1 MARYKDPKDWKAKG
15 GKRINPKHAKD
26 YNIEFSEIAKKLI
39 ATGSTQNDVAF
50 FLGTTLS
57 NLKKWK
63 KQYPEFKRAINKG
76 HELTLT
82 YLLSKGFTQSCD
94 RKIKDTTVEYI
105 ANVNENGHIVKVVG
119 ETRAKIKESERHI
132 PGDNRLLMFL
142 ISSLERSLGRDVY
155 INRQFIE
162 SKKEETITHK
172 IDAEAVQNQIDKL
185 RGNLTKQVESVE
197 VEHKKIGPSVPKLSK
212 TEQVES
218 DETSQV

>member
-1 MARYKDPKDWKAKG
+1 MRYKDPKDWEAKG
-15 GKRINPKHAKD
+15 GKRINPKHAKE
-26 YNIEFSEIAKKLI
+26 YNTEFAEIAKKLI
-39 ATGSTQNDVAF
+39 AAGDTQKDVAF
-50 FLGTTLS
+50 FLGTTVS

-63 KQYPEFKRAINKG
+63 KTYPEFKRAINKG

-82 YLLSKGFTQSCD
+82 YLMSKGLTQACD

-105 ANVNENGHIVKVVG
+105 ANVNENGHVVKVVG
-119 ETRAKIKESERHI
+119 ETRAKIREVERFV

-172 IDAEAVQNQIDKL
+172 VDAEAVQNQIEKL
-185 RGNLTKQVESVE
+185 RGNLTKQVESRE
-197 VEHKKIGPSVPKLSK
+197 VDLPRL
-212 TEQVES
+212 
-218 DETSQV
+218 DETSQVQ

>member
-1 MARYKDPKDWKAKG
+1 MPRYKDPKDWKAKG

-26 YNIEFSEIAKKLI
+26 YNVEFAEIAKKLI
-39 ATGSTQNDVAF
+39 AAGDTQKDVAF
-50 FLGTTLS
+50 FLGTTVS

-63 KQYPEFKRAINKG
+63 KTYPEFKRAINKG

-82 YLLSKGFTQSCD
+82 YLMSKGLTQACD

-105 ANVNENGHIVKVVG
+105 ANVNENGHVVKVVG
-119 ETRAKIKESERHI
+119 ETRAKIREVEKTV

-172 IDAEAVQNQIDKL
+172 VDAEAVQNQIDKL
-185 RGNLTKQVESVE
+185 RGNLTKQVESIE
-197 VEHKKIGPSVPKLSK
+197 VEHKQIGPNLSK
-212 TEQVES
+212 P
-218 DETSQV
+218 DETK